1 MSGRSHFGHI
11 QRMGE
16 NRYRIYYYAG
26 VDPSGKRV
34 QKSKVIHG
42 TRDEAEVELAR
53 RRIGDYRTQRLDI
66 WSAFWNCVVAP
77 SREDLARRPD
87 TVAIAHRTWSRSRA
101 RQPQYTKYQDSDRK
115 KD

>member
-1 MSGRSHFGHI
+1 MDKGRC
-11 QRMGE
+11 
-16 NRYRIYYYAG
+16 RIYYRAG
-26 VDPSGKRV
+26 IDPPGKRV
-34 QKSKVIHG
+34 QKSKNIYD
-42 TRDEAEVELAR
+42 TRDEAEIALAHQ
-53 RRIGDYRTQRLDI
+53 RIGDYRTQRLDI